1 MKSTDLD
8 PGSMRLPGG
17 TDGDTARRRRDRELT
32 MSERLQRL
40 HHLCAQLARVRP
52 IKAKR
57 PE

>member
-1 MKSTDLD
+1 
-8 PGSMRLPGG
+8 MRLPGE

-57 PE
+57 PD